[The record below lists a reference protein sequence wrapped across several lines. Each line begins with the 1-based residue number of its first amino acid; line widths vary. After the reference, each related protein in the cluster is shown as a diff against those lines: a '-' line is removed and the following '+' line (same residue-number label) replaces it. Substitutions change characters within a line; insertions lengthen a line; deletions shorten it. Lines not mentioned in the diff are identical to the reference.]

1 MMIWLNGEFLDD
13 RHARIDPRD
22 RGLLLGDGLFETL
35 LARKGHI
42 AFLDD
47 HILRLAAGGNI
58 LGIPLPFP
66 PDHLAVACSMLLNA
80 NELQEAP
87 RVALRI
93 TLTRGVGPRGL
104 LPPDTPSPTLM
115 ITAAPSPKPVLS
127 QTAMLATPR
136 RNALSPSSRL
146 KALPYLDN
154 LLARQEA
161 HSRGAD
167 EAIMLDTS
175 GHLACASI
183 ANIFLWEDGTLVTPA
198 EECGILPGIT
208 RAAVLALAERQSIE
222 TREELIL
229 PERLAR
235 CNGAFLTNSLM
246 GIMPLTRIDDR
257 ELASQRL
264 TARLQAAYEMLLDAD
279 DAETENENGSED

>member
-1 MMIWLNGEFLDD
+1 MTIWLNGELLRDEQ
-13 RHARIDPRD
+13 ARIDPRD
-22 RGLLLGDGLFETL
+22 RGFLLGDGLFETM

-58 LGIPLPFP
+58 LGIHLPFP
-66 PDHLAVACSMLLNA
+66 PDHLAVACTMLLEA
-80 NELQEAP
+80 NDLLEVP

-104 LPPDTPSPTLM
+104 LPPENPEPTLM
-115 ITAAPSPKPVLS
+115 ITAAASPEPAAS
-127 QTAMLATPR
+127 QTAILATPR

-154 LLARQEA
+154 LLAREEA
-161 HSRGAD
+161 HARGAD

-175 GHLACASI
+175 GHLACASV
-183 ANIFLWEDGTLVTPA
+183 ANIFLWEGNTLVTPA

-208 RAAVLALAERQSIE
+208 RAAVLALAERQGIKAS
-222 TREELIL
+222 EEMIL
-229 PERLAR
+229 PERLAT
-235 CNGAFLTNSLM
+235 CESAFLTNSLI
-246 GIMPLTRIDDR
+246 GIMPLTRIDERD
-257 ELASQRL
+257 LAPQRL
-264 TARLQAAYEMLLDAD
+264 TARLQAAYDLLLDAD
-279 DAETENENGSED
+279 DDENENGSED